1 MSEKQIYHQVMS
13 RDLPSLLQQG
23 AVLVDVR
30 RSEEWQMTG
39 VVVGSQLLTFFDAEG
54 NCQPEQWLVQL
65 ERMIPADQPLVLICR
80 TGYRTTLICEM
91 LLEMSGRIDIY
102 NVTDGIF
109 GWLSEGL
116 PVVPIKL

>member
-1 MSEKQIYHQVMS
+1 MTEMRKYHQVMS
-13 RDLPSLLQQG
+13 RDLPALLQQG

-30 RSEEWQMTG
+30 RTEEWQMTG
-39 VVVGSQLLTFFDAEG
+39 VVVGSHLLTFFDAEG
-54 NCQPEQWLVQL
+54 NCQPEQWYEQL
-65 ERMIPADQPLVLICR
+65 NQKIPADLPLVLICR

-91 LLEMSGRIDIY
+91 LLEMSHRDDIY

-116 PVVPIKL
+116 PVVSIKA

>member
-1 MSEKQIYHQVMS
+1 MTKIQKYHQIMS

-30 RSEEWQMTG
+30 RTEEWQMTG
-39 VVVGSQLLTFFDAEG
+39 VVVGSHLLTFFDAEG
-54 NCQPEQWLVQL
+54 NCQPEQWHEQL
-65 ERMIPADQPLVLICR
+65 NRMIPADLPLVLICR

-91 LLEMSGRIDIY
+91 LLEMCGRDDIY

-109 GWLSEGL
+109 GWLSEGF
-116 PVVPIKL
+116 PVVPIKP